1 MDQLII
7 DFIEKGIKNGQI
19 AALDRIYIM
28 NQLGMISHCTELNGN
43 LVPST
48 VLLSQL
54 ELLDG
59 IIGGMIEKGIIDETL
74 ADREISEAQ
83 IMNLLTPL
91 PSVVNHEFHRYY
103 QKSPELATN
112 YFYRLSQENNY
123 IKTRE
128 IAKNSHFSVPTK
140 YGELEI
146 TINLSKPEKDPK
158 QIILEKSALQANYPK
173 CLLCMENEGYQGRV
187 NHPARSNHRIV
198 RLSLNDE
205 RWGLQ
210 YSPYAYYSEHCI
222 FLSEEHRPMKIQ
234 QATFRKL
241 LAIVKEFPHYFAGSN
256 ADLPIVGGSILAHDH
271 YQGGRHTFAMAQAPI
286 MEHFKLKEF
295 PEISM
300 GIVKWPMSVIRLS
313 GKDVSELELAATHV
327 LKKWEDYSDQAV
339 GILANDEDGT
349 PHNTITP
356 IARKNGAYFELD
368 LVLRNNSRT
377 DDYPDGIFH
386 PHQDVQHIK
395 KENIGLIEV
404 MGLAILPPRLKNE
417 LQEVEDFLLGKVT
430 KVAEYHQSWAEKL
443 KNKERM
449 ITPENVHEIVEQ
461 AVGKVFL
468 RVLEDAGVYKQ
479 NDIGLAAFKKFIM
492 YANQK

>member
-1 MDQLII
+1 
-7 DFIEKGIKNGQI
+7 
-19 AALDRIYIM
+19 
-28 NQLGMISHCTELNGN
+28 
-43 LVPST
+43 
-48 VLLSQL
+48 
-54 ELLDG
+54 
-59 IIGGMIEKGIIDETL
+59 
-74 ADREISEAQ
+74 
-83 IMNLLTPL
+83 
-91 PSVVNHEFHRYY
+91 
-103 QKSPELATN
+103 
-112 YFYRLSQENNY
+112 
-123 IKTRE
+123 
-128 IAKNSHFSVPTK
+128 
-140 YGELEI
+140 
-146 TINLSKPEKDPK
+146 
-158 QIILEKSALQANYPK
+158 
-173 CLLCMENEGYQGRV
+173 
-187 NHPARSNHRIV
+187 
-198 RLSLNDE
+198 
-205 RWGLQ
+205 
-210 YSPYAYYSEHCI
+210 
-222 FLSEEHRPMKIQ
+222 
-234 QATFRKL
+234 
-241 LAIVKEFPHYFAGSN
+241 
-256 ADLPIVGGSILAHDH
+256 
-271 YQGGRHTFAMAQAPI
+271 MAQAPI

-327 LKKWEDYSDQAV
+327 LKKWENYSDQAV

-368 LVLRNNSRT
+368 LVLRNNRRT

-443 KNKERM
+443 KNKERI